1 MEIKFTITDTQEK
14 CAKTVMADIQSWVE
28 NAITVRAEIAEKEII
43 AKLVDHCNAN
53 SVSIATGVDAQID
66 QAYELKL
73 VESLADKT
81 NENTP

>member
-28 NAITVRAEIAEKEII
+28 NAITVRAEIAQKEII
-43 AKLVDHCNAN
+43 EKLVDHCNAN
-53 SVSIATGVDAQID
+53 SVSIATGIDAQID

>member
-28 NAITVRAEIAEKEII
+28 NAITVRAEIAQKEII

-53 SVSIATGVDAQID
+53 SVSIATGIDAQID

>member
-1 MEIKFTITDTQEK
+1 M
-14 CAKTVMADIQSWVE
+14 
-28 NAITVRAEIAEKEII
+28 
-43 AKLVDHCNAN
+43 N
-53 SVSIATGVDAQID
+53 SVSIATGIDAQID

>member
-1 MEIKFTITDTQEK
+1 MEIKFTLTDTQEK

-28 NAITVRAEIAEKEII
+28 NAITVRAEIAQKEII

-53 SVSIATGVDAQID
+53 SIAIATGVDAQID

-73 VESLADKT
+73 VESLADRVI
-81 NENTP
+81 EETP

>member
-1 MEIKFTITDTQEK
+1 MEIKFTLTDTQEK

-28 NAITVRAEIAEKEII
+28 NAITVRAEIAQKEII

-53 SVSIATGVDAQID
+53 SIAIATGIDAQVD

-73 VESLADKT
+73 IESLADKT
-81 NENTP
+81 NEQTP

>member
-1 MEIKFTITDTQEK
+1 MEIKFTLTDTQEK

-28 NAITVRAEIAEKEII
+28 NAITVRAEIAQKEII

-53 SVSIATGVDAQID
+53 SIAIATGIDAQID

-73 VESLADKT
+73 VESMAAKT
-81 NENTP
+81 NETTP

>member
-81 NENTP
+81 N

>member
-1 MEIKFTITDTQEK
+1 MEIKFTLTDSQVK

-28 NAITVRAEIAEKEII
+28 NAITVRAEIAQKEII

-53 SVSIATGVDAQID
+53 SIAIATGIDAQID

-81 NENTP
+81 DESTP

>member
-81 NENTP
+81 NESTP